1 MSDEHDLSDRGT
13 GRTRAYAS
21 PPSSERSDEN
31 AISLARVEATLAQAR
46 ESASTWRWA
55 GGLAASLALVIAGRA
70 CQLGEQAAADH
81 GRVDRLEAI
90 EGTRAERIERL
101 VEAQGRQSAQ
111 LEQMDRVLIEI
122 RADVRDLR
130 ADRRTSEE
138 RTSEERGR

>member
-1 MSDEHDLSDRGT
+1 MSDEHDIADRGT
-13 GRTRAYAS
+13 GRTRPYAS

-31 AISLARVEATLAQAR
+31 AISLARVEATLAEAR
-46 ESASTWRWA
+46 SSAATWRWA
-55 GGLAASLALVIAGRA
+55 GGLAAGLALAIASRA

-81 GRVDRLEAI
+81 GRVDRLEQI

-101 VEAQGRQSAQ
+101 VEAQSRQSAQ

-130 ADRRTSEE
+130 ADGRRTEE
-138 RTSEERGR
+138 RER

>member
-1 MSDEHDLSDRGT
+1 MSDEHTT
-13 GRTRAYAS
+13 GRDD
-21 PPSSERSDEN
+21 SS

-55 GGLAASLALVIAGRA
+55 GGLAAGLALLIAGRA

-81 GRVDRLEAI
+81 GRVDRLEQI

-101 VEAQGRQSAQ
+101 VEAQSRQSAQ

-130 ADRRTSEE
+130 AEGRRAEE
-138 RTSEERGR
+138 RER